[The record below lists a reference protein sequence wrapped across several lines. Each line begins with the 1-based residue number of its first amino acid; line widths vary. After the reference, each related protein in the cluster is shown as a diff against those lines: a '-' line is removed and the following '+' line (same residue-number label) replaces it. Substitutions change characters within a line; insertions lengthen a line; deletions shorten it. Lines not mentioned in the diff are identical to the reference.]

1 MKTSKFFFS
10 FTALLLSLLC
20 SSLQA
25 SAYDYSDSYSSYY
38 YDGMTEMEDALRKG
52 HAAATLEDYVKAE
65 SYYLQAADLGS
76 AEAQCFLGILYS
88 DSSLTLYDPA
98 KAFYC
103 FNESAQNGYSYGKYY
118 LAICHLYGI
127 FTDTDYVEGFYWLKQ
142 AADEYVDEAIYIIDQ
157 IKTTSLSLQS
167 ILAELYSYNY
177 YPGI

>member
-38 YDGMTEMEDALRKG
+38 YDGTAEMEEALLKG

-76 AEAQCFLGILYS
+76 AEAQCFLGLIYS

-127 FTDTDYVEGFYWLKQ
+127 CTDIDYVEGFYWMKL
-142 AADEYVDEAIYIIDQ
+142 AADDYVDEAINFIKQ
-157 IKTTSLSLQS
+157 INATTFNLQN
-167 ILAELYSYNY
+167 ILTGGYTFS

>member
-38 YDGMTEMEDALRKG
+38 YDGTAEMEEALLKG

-65 SYYLQAADLGS
+65 SYYLQASDLGS
-76 AEAQCFLGILYS
+76 VEAQYFLGILYS

-118 LAICHLYGI
+118 LAICLIYGI
-127 FTDTDYVEGFYWLKQ
+127 CTDIDYVEGFYWMKL
-142 AADEYVDEAIYIIDQ
+142 AADDYVDEAINFIKQ
-157 IKTTSLSLQS
+157 INATTFNLQN
-167 ILAELYSYNY
+167 ILTGGYSFS

>member
-76 AEAQCFLGILYS
+76 AEAQCALGILYS
-88 DSSLTLYDPA
+88 DSSLTLYDPT
-98 KAFYC
+98 KALYDL
-103 FNESAQNGYSYGKYY
+103 NESAKNGYSYAKYY
-118 LAICHLYGI
+118 LAICLIYGI
-127 FTDTDYVEGFYWLKQ
+127 CTDIDYVEGFYWMKL
-142 AADEYVDEAIYIIDQ
+142 AADDYVDEAISFIEQ
-157 IKTTSLSLQS
+157 INATTFNLQN
-167 ILAELYSYNY
+167 ILTGGYSFS

>member
-38 YDGMTEMEDALRKG
+38 YDGTAEMEEALLKG

-65 SYYLQAADLGS
+65 SYYLQASDLGS
-76 AEAQCFLGILYS
+76 VEAQYFLGILYS
-88 DSSLTLYDPA
+88 DSSLTLYDPT
-98 KAFYC
+98 KALYYL
-103 FNESAQNGYSYGKYY
+103 NESAKNGYSYAKYY
-118 LAICHLYGI
+118 LAICLIYGI
-127 FTDTDYVEGFYWLKQ
+127 CTDIDYVEGFYWMKL